1 MGDLLAARWLQSRLR
16 AGRSTMPKKWA
27 FSLIGAVLSGA
38 LVQAQE
44 PSTAALIE
52 DGHYKRARIILNQR
66 LKANPNEARSLC
78 EMSKIAEA
86 FASWDEAISD
96 ADKAVS
102 LDRKNAEFQA
112 ALADALGSK
121 LSAARLGMFAQ
132 VSLAHRF
139 KKEAELALEL
149 DPNNIEA
156 NEDLMEFHLD
166 APALV
171 GGDKKKAAELA
182 ERMVQVNPVR
192 GYLMQIEFATHE
204 KNRGGLESLFEQA
217 IRAGPTNYY
226 VRVEAASYY
235 LESGGTFVA
244 QAEGQARE
252 AIAINPSRIG
262 AYTILAMLYAQQGR
276 WKDLDSVLESSE
288 RAVSDDL
295 TPFYQAAKGIYT
307 GNRAEELTR
316 AEKYLRLYLSQPPEG
331 NEPSAANAHWRLGLI
346 LEKEGHKALA
356 REELHQAVNLDPQF
370 EPAKQDLKRFE

>member
-1 MGDLLAARWLQSRLR
+1 MRRKL
-16 AGRSTMPKKWA
+16 A
-27 FSLIGAVLSGA
+27 FSMIGVALLGA
-38 LVQAQE
+38 FVHARE

-52 DGHYKRARIILNQR
+52 DGHYKRARVILHDR
-66 LKANPNEARSLC
+66 LKANPNDARSLC
-78 EMSKIAEA
+78 EMSKVAEA
-86 FASWDEAISD
+86 FGSWDEAISQ

-121 LSAARLGMFAQ
+121 LSSAHLGMFAQ
-132 VSLAHRF
+132 ASLAHRF

-149 DPNNIEA
+149 DPNNVEA

-192 GYLMQIEFATHE
+192 GYLMKIEFATHE
-204 KNRGGLESLFEQA
+204 KNRGELESLFQQA

-226 VRVEAASYY
+226 VRVQAANYY
-235 LESGGTFVA
+235 LEKGGIYLG
-244 QAEGQARE
+244 QAEEQARQ
-252 AIAINPSRIG
+252 AIEINPSRIG
-262 AYTILAMLYAQQGR
+262 AYITLAMLYVEQGH

-295 TPFYQAAKGIYT
+295 TPFYQAAKSIFT

-316 AEKYLRLYLSQPPEG
+316 AEKYVHLYLSQAPEG
-331 NEPSAANAHWRLGLI
+331 NEPSEAAAHWRLGLI
-346 LEKEGHKALA
+346 LEKEGHKAQA
-356 REELHQAVNLDPQF
+356 REELRQAVSLDPEF